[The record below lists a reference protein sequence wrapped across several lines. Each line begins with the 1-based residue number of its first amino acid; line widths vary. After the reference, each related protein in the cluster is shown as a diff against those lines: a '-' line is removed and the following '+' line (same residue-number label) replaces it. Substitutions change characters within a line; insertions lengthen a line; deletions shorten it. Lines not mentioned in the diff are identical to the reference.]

1 MSGTEYAGAAATT
14 PAPLLLPAPLLFLI
28 ADTGGGHRNAA
39 QAVGQAL
46 DRMYPGRFAPV
57 LCDPL
62 SGPGSARLLRWVTG
76 LYGPAIRLAPW
87 LWGAAYHGCNSRP
100 AMGLLGR
107 TLLQLADRPA
117 ADAARAHRPVAIVS
131 FHPLTGMAA
140 VSAKAQSAPG
150 AAVVTVVT
158 DLATVHAAWRYADA
172 DLIIAPLGAI
182 SGHHYPQRPGA
193 PLGAAS
199 GRHHQQ
205 RPGGGAPLGA
215 VSGHRYPE
223 HPGAPLGAASGRHYS
238 QRPGGRW
245 ASAGSPVT
253 REFWAGPLQPDERA
267 ILRRSLGVAE
277 NRFLVLLTGGG
288 EGSGGIARRAVAI
301 LRRFD
306 DVDVVAVCGHNLR
319 LKRRLDRLAARSG
332 GRLTVTGFVRNMADW
347 LRCCDLVVSKAG
359 PGTIAEATCCGVPL
373 LLTSHLPGQEKGNT
387 EFVTGADAGHHVPGI
402 RRLIAEIDRLR
413 DDRAAVDAL
422 RAASARLGRPAAAA
436 HIAELIAD
444 LVPAGAPD
452 SRHGYHGSSHTRY
465 DSHNGHDSHT
475 GHSDGARDGDQAEAN
490 SMITED
496 PRHIRPQILPDH
508 GRAPL

>member
-1 MSGTEYAGAAATT
+1 MSGTEHAGAAATT
-14 PAPLLLPAPLLFLI
+14 PAPLLFLI

-39 QAVGQAL
+39 QAVSQAL

-140 VSAKAQSAPG
+140 VSAKAQSAPR

-158 DLATVHAAWRYADA
+158 DLATMHAAWRYADA
-172 DLIIAPLGAI
+172 DLIITPTGAD
-182 SGHHYPQRPGA
+182 
-193 PLGAAS
+193 
-199 GRHHQQ
+199 
-205 RPGGGAPLGA
+205 
-215 VSGHRYPE
+215 SGHRNTH
-223 HPGAPLGAASGRHYS
+223 HPSGDTPSGADSGHRNPR
-238 QRPGGRW
+238 RPRGGRW

-253 REFWAGPLQPDERA
+253 HEFWAGPLQPDERA
-267 ILRRSLGVAE
+267 ILRRSLGVGE

-306 DVDVVAVCGHNLR
+306 DVDVVAVCGHNRR

-332 GRLTVTGFVRNMADW
+332 GRLTVTGFTHNMADW

-413 DDRAAVDAL
+413 DDRAAVEAM
-422 RAASARLGRPAAAA
+422 RTASARLGRPAAAA

-444 LVPAGAPD
+444 LVQAGSPD
-452 SRHGYHGSSHTRY
+452 SRHGYHGSGHTRY
-465 DSHNGHDSHT
+465 DSHKGHDSHT
-475 GHSDGARDGDQAEAN
+475 GYSDGARDGNKTPAD

-496 PRHIRPQILPDH
+496 TRHMRPRMFRDH
-508 GRAPL
+508 EKAPL